1 MWRAV
6 GGQAEQRA
14 GPRRNRVVAAA
25 AKRMAACQAVQCHVR
40 SRHRPMHFQRLQGV
54 RRTGGLKTARIAQP
68 GAQQKPVAAHQRHQ
82 RALRQRRQKGPV
94 DVHCLKRCPCRI
106 SCRRRGALRA
116 PATVRAQ
123 SARRLSTRPTR
134 RSNRPRDRMALASG
148 SPTARAPAHQNVLT
162 PPPGFA
168 A

>member
-25 AKRMAACQAVQCHVR
+25 AKGMAACQAVQCHVR
-40 SRHRPMHFQRLQGV
+40 SRHRPMHSQRLQGI
-54 RRTGGLKTARIAQP
+54 RGTARLKTARIAQP

-82 RALRQRRQKGPV
+82 RALRQRRHKGPF
-94 DVHCLKRCPCRI
+94 DAHRLKCRPCRI
-106 SCRRRGALRA
+106 SCRRRGAMRA

-123 SARRLSTRPTR
+123 CERRPSTRPTR
-134 RSNRPRDRMALASG
+134 RSHRPRDRMALASG
-148 SPTARAPAHQNVLT
+148 SPTSHAPTHRHVLR